1 MEVGRGGGVTGK
13 QEVVQCE
20 WPLRGGGDDG
30 EMGGG
35 QRSPQG
41 QPGDGALDW
50 LRSLPEH
57 QFSGSGEPLK
67 VCEKGS
73 DLISHLSG
81 E

>member
-1 MEVGRGGGVTGK
+1 MEVGKGGGANGK

-41 QPGDGALDW
+41 QPGDGWSTRLAEELAGAPV
-50 LRSLPEH
+50 LRQWGATESL
-57 QFSGSGEPLK
+57 
-67 VCEKGS
+67 
-73 DLISHLSG
+73 
-81 E
+81 